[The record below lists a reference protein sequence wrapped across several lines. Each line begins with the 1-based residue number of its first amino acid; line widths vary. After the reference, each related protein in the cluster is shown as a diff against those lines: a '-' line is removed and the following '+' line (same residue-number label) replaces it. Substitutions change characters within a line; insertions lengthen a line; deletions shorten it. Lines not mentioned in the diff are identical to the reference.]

1 MPTLKRW
8 YVVEVNGVI
17 HAVNPPDDRVTADR
31 LRESLGS
38 MATIVPIYPADSV
51 PEQPYHVP
59 HDFGQSGFG
68 GEPAIIDGETA

>member
-8 YVVEVNGVI
+8 YLVEVNGVI
-17 HAVNPPDDRVTADR
+17 HAVNPPDSRVTADR

-51 PEQPYHVP
+51 PEQPYP
-59 HDFGQSGFG
+59 THDFGQSGFG
-68 GEPAIIDGETA
+68 GEPAVIDGETA